1 MYITTFARGLSH
13 CTSIIDPAF
22 ENLVLLINSLGLED
36 PLWPD
41 AMQKHIGSIALPAAL
56 QSHNDRPQRS
66 PTRLMGSPYPFRL
79 VTILKGSVS
88 SLSTAI
94 ITVLPNEK

>member
-1 MYITTFARGLSH
+1 MDIDSEVAGLLQQYQ
-13 CTSIIDPAF
+13 
-22 ENLVLLINSLGLED
+22 NLPDSCRQEILGLED